1 MDNLSDDQFDPAKIA
16 ETMKDKE
23 AMKKAMEQIK
33 EDKTMLPLVMKKFN
47 SDQRIRRNLNN
58 AAEQLKISREKK
70 RTGRITGR
78 LRTEEIKAQKREDIS
93 MAVAK
98 SQAHFTEEDR
108 TCVIISPKGII
119 SPFYIKNR
127 EMIDEKYCMHSVY
140 LSDTPFLILSPIGV
154 GGKMNPKATSLLN
167 EFVDD
172 EPIVCYGHIIF
183 VAGKTIEIPIEKEED
198 KKEDILVDSPP
209 SPPSPA
215 EPEENPCEPETYTKF
230 EPIKISVKM
239 FEELVAKEMEERAT
253 EAAQLL

>member
-140 LSDTPFLILSPIGV
+140 LSDTPFLILSP
-154 GGKMNPKATSLLN
+154 T
-167 EFVDD
+167 
-172 EPIVCYGHIIF
+172 
-183 VAGKTIEIPIEKEED
+183 
-198 KKEDILVDSPP
+198 
-209 SPPSPA
+209 
-215 EPEENPCEPETYTKF
+215 
-230 EPIKISVKM
+230 IKISPLTDLQKSIGYDSPQ
-239 FEELVAKEMEERAT
+239 FQ
-253 EAAQLL
+253 QLLQLENPLFVPVMELK